1 MSIVTMGFRWGIA
14 FGPLLAGVLSILS
27 FKLPFWV
34 SGFLCLIG
42 AWVVYHHMSET
53 VERKH
58 DGRSSR

>member
-1 MSIVTMGFRWGIA
+1 
-14 FGPLLAGVLSILS
+14 LSILS